1 LSEREALFSR
11 QRREATVGLRPDL
24 PTLQEAAKSMLLNE
38 WAELAE
44 FAPGLEIVSAK
55 ACAILLL

>member
-1 LSEREALFSR
+1 
-11 QRREATVGLRPDL
+11 
-24 PTLQEAAKSMLLNE
+24 MLLNE